1 MGASSPRPFGRV
13 FGVIVALVGLWTGV
27 AAAAFTTF
35 ESGQVR
41 PLAMSPD
48 GTRLFAVNTPDDRL
62 EIFSLTG
69 GTPVHTGSVPVGLE
83 PVAVAARSNS
93 EVWVVNHLSDSISII
108 DVSTS
113 PARVTRTLLVCDE
126 PRDLVFAGPGGNR
139 AFVTTAR
146 RGQNCS
152 VAPNLTT
159 ARRGRRRSRVTRLS
173 RQRCSIGST
182 RCRRRVEASLDRS
195 RRAAEA
201 LAPCLALPPLPS
213 QPERT
218 HELARMQARP
228 SSGQGPPTVPP
239 HPLAAVS
246 SRALSGLGA
255 DLGRA
260 ATVRPVWLLSD
271 PTPHEVVS
279 RAQH

>member
-1 MGASSPRPFGRV
+1 MSYPRLLTSSGRTSWTATATPRSTARVDAANSSP
-13 FGVIVALVGLWTGV
+13 A
-27 AAAAFTTF
+27 TT
-35 ESGQVR
+35 
-41 PLAMSPD
+41 
-48 GTRLFAVNTPDDRL
+48 
-62 EIFSLTG
+62 
-69 GTPVHTGSVPVGLE
+69 
-83 PVAVAARSNS
+83 
-93 EVWVVNHLSDSISII
+93 
-108 DVSTS
+108 VSTFCS
-113 PARVTRTLLVCDE
+113 MT
-126 PRDLVFAGPGGNR
+126 AGGW
-139 AFVTTAR
+139 
-146 RGQNCS
+146 RGRS
-152 VAPNLTT
+152 APNLTT
-159 ARRGRRRSRVTRLS
+159 ARCGRRRSRVTRLS

-218 HELARMQARP
+218 HELAPMQARP

-239 HPLAAVS
+239 HPLTAVS

-260 ATVRPVWLLSD
+260 ATVRHVWLLSD

>member
-1 MGASSPRPFGRV
+1 MRADPRPRCGQLPPCPPR
-13 FGVIVALVGLWTGV
+13 A
-27 AAAAFTTF
+27 
-35 ESGQVR
+35 GQVMHSDGRSIRTRVRATCRTAGDAVMSYPR
-41 PLAMSPD
+41 PLDEFWADILDRYRCAEVD
-48 GTRLFAVNTPDDRL
+48 GQ
-62 EIFSLTG
+62 G
-69 GTPVHTGSVPVGLE
+69 G
-83 PVAVAARSNS
+83 R
-93 EVWVVNHLSDSISII
+93 
-108 DVSTS
+108 
-113 PARVTRTLLVCDE
+113 C
-126 PRDLVFAGPGGNR
+126 
-139 AFVTTAR
+139 
-146 RGQNCS
+146 Q
-152 VAPNLTT
+152 
-159 ARRGRRRSRVTRLS
+159 
-173 RQRCSIGST
+173 QRCGIGST

-218 HELARMQARP
+218 HELVRMQARP

-239 HPLAAVS
+239 HPLTAVS

-260 ATVRPVWLLSD
+260 ATVRHVWLLSD